1 MPLPDRGTNEI
12 RYRQALPADVPVL
25 ALLPGR
31 GEPGDAADPRMLP
44 YLLGEHHPQQAL
56 GPRVMWMALDGDV
69 PVGYIAGHLTRRFGC
84 DGELQYLY
92 VLPAHRGGRV
102 AAGLLRQLARWFV
115 ERGAH
120 RVCVDVGNERAYR
133 FYTRHGAADLQKH
146 WLVWEDVGS
155 VLASPLPAHPEG

>member
-1 MPLPDRGTNEI
+1 MSGPPSALAPESGGI
-12 RYRQALPADVPVL
+12 RFRQAGAADVPSL

-56 GPRVMWMALDGDV
+56 PPRAMWMALDGDS

-92 VLPAHRGGRV
+92 VLPAYRGGEV
-102 AAGLLRQLARWFV
+102 AAGLLRRLAGWFV
-115 ERGAH
+115 EQGAR
-120 RVCVDVGNERAYR
+120 RVCVDVGSERGGR
-133 FYTRHGAADLQKH
+133 FYARHGAKHLRKH
-146 WLVWEDVGS
+146 WMVWEDVGE
-155 VLASPLPAHPEG
+155 VLGR